1 MDYLDDRTAIKT
13 PGIAPILPHAVP
25 ERTHGVAEF
34 VLFNKRKNPA
44 NAGVPLLQ
52 TLDYTIGF
60 SGSTAAVAFPSPRE
74 ARRIEP
80 VLWPARARGSPKTE
94 TDLPSVPPA
103 SRLFLCFGGPP
114 RSAAPPGAPEVAFVG
129 RSNAGKSSSINV
141 LCNQRRLAFSSKT
154 PGRTRLINLFG
165 LPDPLAPDQPLGF
178 LVDLPGYGY
187 ASVAQREKEKW
198 SDILGGYLRD
208 RPSLAGIVLLIDIRR
223 GVTDLDR
230 RLADFIAP
238 TGRPVLALLTKA
250 DKLPFGQRQRAVFA
264 VRKELADIGALNTVP
279 FSATERI
286 GLVEAGQQIENWISP
301 KVVP

>member
-1 MDYLDDRTAIKT
+1 
-13 PGIAPILPHAVP
+13 VS
-25 ERTHGVAEF
+25 
-34 VLFNKRKNPA
+34 
-44 NAGVPLLQ
+44 LLH
-52 TLDYTIGF
+52 
-60 SGSTAAVAFPSPRE
+60 
-74 ARRIEP
+74 
-80 VLWPARARGSPKTE
+80 RAS
-94 TDLPSVPPA
+94 
-103 SRLFLCFGGPP
+103 FFI
-114 RSAAPPGAPEVAFVG
+114 SAARLDQLPDPGAPEVCFVG
-129 RSNAGKSSSINV
+129 RSNAGKSSAINV

-165 LPDPLAPDQPLGF
+165 LPDPLDPAQPLGF

-187 ASVAQREKEKW
+187 ASVAYKEKEKW

-208 RPSLAGIVLLIDIRR
+208 RSSLAGIVLLIDIRR

-250 DKLPFGQRQRAVFA
+250 DKLPYGQRQRAVFA
-264 VRKELADIGALNTVP
+264 VRKQLADIGALYTVP

-286 GLVEAGQQIENWISP
+286 GLPEAAQHIENWISP